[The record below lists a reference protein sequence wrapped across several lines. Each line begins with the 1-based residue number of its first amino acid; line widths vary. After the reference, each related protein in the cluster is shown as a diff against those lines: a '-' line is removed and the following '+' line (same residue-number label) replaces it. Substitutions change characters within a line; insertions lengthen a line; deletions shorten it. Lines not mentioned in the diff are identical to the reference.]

1 MSAMSL
7 ESRYIVGIDLGGTN
21 IVSVLL
27 SEKGDMIA
35 RDTRPSLAKESEE
48 RVFLQIINSVR
59 KIIGEGESKLGIS
72 SESMRKASSS
82 CFSRERRQFRRLR
95 GVVEGSRQG
104 CGQSGFIHSG
114 DRNRRRDNH

>member
-1 MSAMSL
+1 MVK
-7 ESRYIVGIDLGGTN
+7 VGIIGAGG
-21 IVSVLL
+21 
-27 SEKGDMIA
+27 IA
-35 RDTRPSLAKESEE
+35 QVAHIPGYQKNDE
-48 RVFLQIINSVR
+48 V

-72 SESMRKASSS
+72 SQSMRKTSSS

-114 DRNRRRDNH
+114 HRNRRRDNH